1 MRFGA
6 FTYAYST
13 NVGDEIQTLAATQ
26 FLPRVD
32 MLIERDRLHWYR
44 GGPPVFVIFNGWFTH
59 QPFWPPPDSIRPLFI
74 SFHAALPEML
84 VDRKFLDYFRRHEPI
99 GCRSLSTLEA
109 FRAIG
114 VRAYF
119 SGCLTLTLRGTPQPR
134 TDRVLAVDVEQDM
147 YAGSVPS
154 HIRKA
159 AIHLSHEFPPPDAN
173 LLSRAKWRAL
183 YLAQRGVYKYD
194 YGRRLLAN
202 ACTSLNAAR
211 HCSRLSRARKLLALY
226 SEARLVITSRLHC
239 ALPCLALGTPVLLL
253 RRGVESDPRFAGLR
267 DLVRYHSEPSR
278 PVKIDWREPGPN
290 PDAYVAYAEA
300 LRRTC
305 EGWVRSVL
313 GTDSQEPEVLS
324 PLIVGAERQ

>member
-1 MRFGA
+1 M
-6 FTYAYST
+6 
-13 NVGDEIQTLAATQ
+13 
-26 FLPRVD
+26 
-32 MLIERDRLHWYR
+32 
-44 GGPPVFVIFNGWFTH
+44 
-59 QPFWPPPDSIRPLFI
+59 
-74 SFHAALPEML
+74 PEML
-84 VDRKFLDYFRRHEPI
+84 VDRKFIDYFRRHQPI

-119 SGCLTLTLRGTPQPR
+119 SGCLTLTLRGTRQPR
-134 TDRVLAVDVEQDM
+134 TDRVLAVDVEQDL
-147 YAGSVPS
+147 YAASVPS
-154 HIRKA
+154 HVRKV

-173 LLSRAKWRAL
+173 LLSRANWRAL
-183 YLAQRGVYKYD
+183 YLAQRGIYKYG

-211 HCSRLSRARKLLALY
+211 HRSRLSRARKLLALY

-278 PVKIDWREPGPN
+278 PIKIDWREPGPN
-290 PDAYVAYAEA
+290 PDAYVTYAKA
-300 LRRTC
+300 LRQTC
-305 EGWVRSVL
+305 EDWVRSVL
-313 GTDSQEPEVLS
+313 GTACREPEAVVAADS
-324 PLIVGAERQ
+324 RAELQ